1 MRPSPAEQKVVCGGM
16 GQPMGQS
23 KGDFLLSPGFHPKTS
38 ETLSL
43 PHPPHIWAEA
53 AETEVDSWFKLIC
66 VTSFHSQPTGNQ
78 HHVPGSCG
86 VAGRCCALI
95 VQGFISNNSTCATPR
110 WLHCCRTAAGKSVGW
125 VPGAGVGR
133 QCWGVCI
140 KPYGSSLMA
149 L

>member
-1 MRPSPAEQKVVCGGM
+1 M

-43 PHPPHIWAEA
+43 PHPPPIWAEA

-78 HHVPGSCG
+78 HHVPGELWGGREMLCTDCTGFHLQQLNLCHTTVASLLSHSC
-86 VAGRCCALI
+86 R
-95 VQGFISNNSTCATPR
+95 
-110 WLHCCRTAAGKSVGW
+110 
-125 VPGAGVGR
+125 
-133 QCWGVCI
+133 
-140 KPYGSSLMA
+140 
-149 L
+149 

>member
-23 KGDFLLSPGFHPKTS
+23 KGDFILSPGSHPKTS

-66 VTSFHSQPTGNQ
+66 VTSFHSQPSNQ
-78 HHVPGSCG
+78 RH
-86 VAGRCCALI
+86 
-95 VQGFISNNSTCATPR
+95 VQGA
-110 WLHCCRTAAGKSVGW
+110 VGW
-125 VPGAGVGR
+125 QGDAVH
-133 QCWGVCI
+133 
-140 KPYGSSLMA
+140 
-149 L
+149 